1 MLLLKRCRHV
11 GDKLFEDRRL
21 DLLQLLDRSAPV
33 TQKHAKYITWC
44 DRAKGALHVAQ
55 LQQSAIVGAGLVA
68 TAFAWR
74 RATLGL
80 VSRAFHVEREI
91 ATTTRPGARDRNDD
105 TTMDTTR
112 FFISYS
118 KR

>member
-1 MLLLKRCRHV
+1 LKTV
-11 GDKLFEDRRL
+11 GSTFSSSSIVEH
-21 DLLQLLDRSAPV
+21 RSL
-33 TQKHAKYITWC
+33 KYITWC

-74 RATLGL
+74 RTTLGL
-80 VSRAFHVEREI
+80 VSRAFDVEREI

-112 FFISYS
+112 FFISDS